1 MANIIINDAPLIS
14 PSNNTDAVNNPLSGL
29 TISISNE
36 TEISYLNNAGGEIKV
51 RGAQENVSNYTY
63 EVNLNEENR
72 KILLLK
78 TEYLGVFL
86 GDMKNIMSY
95 APSSE
100 TIDSKTKKVYNSKLT
115 GV

>member
-1 MANIIINDAPLIS
+1 MNEPL
-14 PSNNTDAVNNPLSGL
+14 PGL
-29 TISISNE
+29 TVSIFNE
-36 TEISYLNNAGGEIKV
+36 TEISYLNSYGEKIDIRDKQ
-51 RGAQENVSNYTY
+51 ATVSNYEY
-63 EVNLNEENR
+63 EVELNEEHR

-78 TEYLGVFL
+78 PEYLGAFI

-100 TIDSKTKKVYNSKLT
+100 TIDNKTKRVYNSKIT

>member
-1 MANIIINDAPLIS
+1 MNEPL
-14 PSNNTDAVNNPLSGL
+14 PGVTV
-29 TISISNE
+29 SIFNE
-36 TEISYLNNAGGEIKV
+36 TEISYLNTGGIKV
-51 RGAQENVSNYTY
+51 DVRGQQRKVSNYEY
-63 EVNLNEENR
+63 EVQLNEEYR

-78 TEYLGVFL
+78 PEYLGAFI

-100 TIDSKTKKVYNSKLT
+100 TIDKKTKRVYNSKIT